1 MNNYQ
6 PNYALPGFNMYGINP
21 MYQPQVQRVQQVE
34 QPYNQYSPQPIYKQ
48 SVGLQGK
55 SVDSIDVVK
64 AMEIPL
70 DGSISY
76 FPLTNGT
83 AIITKQLQNDGT
95 SKTVIYEPI
104 KEQDKKEKT
113 QYIIPEEL
121 SKQVDIIN
129 QNNNSL
135 RDGLD
140 NIRERVEELSDNFK
154 ELLNEMRNF
163 KGGRK

>member
-6 PNYALPGFNMYGINP
+6 PNYGMPGFNMYGINP
-21 MYQPQVQRVQQVE
+21 MYQPQMQRVQQME
-34 QPYNQYSPQPIYKQ
+34 QPYNQYNPQPVYKQ
-48 SVGLQGK
+48 QAGLQGK

-83 AIITKQLQNDGT
+83 AIITKQLQTDGT
-95 SKTVIYEPI
+95 SKTIVYEPV
-104 KEQDKKEKT
+104 KEENKEEKI
-113 QYIIPEEL
+113 QYITAEEL
-121 SKQVDIIN
+121 TKQVNIIN
-129 QNNNSL
+129 QNNNTL
-135 RDGLD
+135 RDGVN
-140 NIRERVEELSDNFK
+140 NIQDRIEELSGNFK
-154 ELLNEMRNF
+154 ELLNEMRSF